1 MKQRNKETK
10 KQRNKKVKHDTGC
23 QVLSAMIRKNELCR
37 EEPCV
42 GSSHRK
48 NFIILPG
55 GNTMLELPES
65 YTMSKQIK
73 KSLTGKIISGIE
85 VLHTP
90 HRFAFFHGDRENY
103 GDLLE
108 GQTVRKAAYHG
119 GMVEMDTED
128 CMITFADGAYPR
140 YYNDK
145 KKFPKKHQL
154 AIYFDDETAVFVSIQ
169 MYGIIFIFPKG
180 KCTEGYYL
188 SSSSKINPL
197 SDEFTFEYFR
207 GLYPGNQKKLSAKAF
222 LATEQRIPGLGNGVL
237 QDILWDAGIDPRF
250 DMREA
255 SEADFMALYTSVK
268 KILKEMCEQG
278 GRDTE
283 KDLFGQNGSYITQLS
298 KKTLFEPCIKCGHEI
313 HKTNFLGGTVYYCE
327 NCQKK

>member
-1 MKQRNKETK
+1 
-10 KQRNKKVKHDTGC
+10 
-23 QVLSAMIRKNELCR
+23 
-37 EEPCV
+37 
-42 GSSHRK
+42 
-48 NFIILPG
+48 
-55 GNTMLELPES
+55 MLELPES

-90 HRFAFFHGDRENY
+90 HRFAFFHGDRESY

-140 YYNDK
+140 YYDDK

>member
-1 MKQRNKETK
+1 
-10 KQRNKKVKHDTGC
+10 
-23 QVLSAMIRKNELCR
+23 
-37 EEPCV
+37 
-42 GSSHRK
+42 
-48 NFIILPG
+48 
-55 GNTMLELPES
+55 MLELPES
-65 YTMSKQIK
+65 YTISSQIE
-73 KSLTGKIISGIE
+73 KSLTGKIISYIE

-90 HRFAFFHGDRENY
+90 HSFAFFHGDIKSY

-108 GQTVRKAAYHG
+108 GQTVMNATYHG
-119 GMVEMDTED
+119 GMIEMDTED
-128 CMITFADGAYPR
+128 CMVVFADGAYPK
-140 YYNDK
+140 YYEDR

-180 KCTEGYYL
+180 KCTEGYYI
-188 SSSSKINPL
+188 SSSSKIDPL
-197 SDEFTFEYFR
+197 CDEFTFEYFR
-207 GLYPGNQKKLSAKAF
+207 SLYPDNHKKLSAKAF

-255 SEADFMALYTSVK
+255 SETDFMVLYTSVK

-283 KDLFGQNGSYITQLS
+283 KDLFGQKGKYITQLS
-298 KKTLFEPCIKCGHEI
+298 KNTLFEPCIKCGHEI
-313 HKTNFLGGTVYYCE
+313 HKVNFLGGTVYYCE